1 MLSKFDF
8 YLVFYIAFLLGFL
21 FCFVLFFLQA
31 DCTQSE
37 EEKVR
42 FEQLCEEKVEVV
54 EERNGLV
61 MLTED
66 ERLREMEEEE
76 MQSNMMDQQF
86 GALGT

>member
-1 MLSKFDF
+1 M
-8 YLVFYIAFLLGFL
+8 
-21 FCFVLFFLQA
+21 
-31 DCTQSE
+31 
-37 EEKVR
+37 R